1 MFQDRIRE
9 HYDGLTPGFRRLA
22 DFIVNNTLEA
32 GFLTAGEL
40 ARRVKVD
47 PATVVRFSQ
56 EIGYSGYRDLSREI
70 KKFVQEQIAVTY
82 HAPEEAG
89 VEEAIVRTLQKN
101 LEKHLQHF
109 FNTEIPTLT
118 QAIQILN
125 AATHVWIAGEYIS
138 YDIAQMLAKQLQVIG
153 IAATAFHPSMMA
165 SSTMLASMQTGDAL
179 FAIAVAYAGVDTGYV
194 VKMAR
199 ERGVKTICLTGYG
212 TSLPAREAEIA
223 LIAPIKD
230 ATGAVSYEVLLALT
244 GIIWAALTKLNANRA
259 AEAFTQAFDTMSELR
274 QLRAETPSYDISL

>member
-1 MFQDRIRE
+1 MFQNHIRE

-70 KKFVQEQIAVTY
+70 KRFVQDQITVTY
-82 HAPEEAG
+82 HASEEAG
-89 VEEAIVRTLQKN
+89 VEETIVRTLQKN
-101 LEKHLQHF
+101 LENNLQHF

-118 QAIQILN
+118 KVIQTLNQAPRI
-125 AATHVWIAGEYIS
+125 WIAGEYLS
-138 YDIAQMLAKQLQVIG
+138 YDIAQMLAKQLQIIG
-153 IAATAFHPSMMA
+153 IATTAFHPGMMA
-165 SSTMLASMQTGDAL
+165 SSTMLAAMKEGDVL
-179 FAIAVAYAGVDTGYV
+179 FAIAVAYAGVDTGYI

-199 ERGVKTICLTGYG
+199 KRGVKTICLTGYG
-212 TSLPAREAEIA
+212 TSLPAREAELA
-223 LIAPIKD
+223 LIAPIKNP
-230 ATGAVSYEVLLALT
+230 AGSVSYEVVLTLVSLVWSALLALKSDK
-244 GIIWAALTKLNANRA
+244 AAAS
-259 AEAFTQAFDTMSELR
+259 FTQAFENMSELR
-274 QLRAETPSYDISL
+274 ELRAETPPYDISI